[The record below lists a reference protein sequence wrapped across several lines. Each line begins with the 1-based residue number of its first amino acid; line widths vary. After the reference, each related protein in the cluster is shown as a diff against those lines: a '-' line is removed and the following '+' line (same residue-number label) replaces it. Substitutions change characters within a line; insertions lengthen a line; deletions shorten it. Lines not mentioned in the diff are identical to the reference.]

1 MARAR
6 LTTISGLLLGC
17 ALVTAGCEE
26 SAPAG
31 PAPKRFAAVK
41 TSANRDKASKIFC
54 ERSYASG
61 TKPWVA
67 PPSRP
72 VPAGAKSVAVEKGWR
87 WINFWASWCG
97 PCVEEFPL
105 LSRWEKA
112 LSADGKALSFELW
125 SIDEEQEPFEKAL
138 AQHRSRFPPA
148 EMHWLRS
155 GDDLEGLFASL
166 GIGADSAIPV
176 HALVDPAGD
185 LRCVRVGSV
194 SEGDYGS
201 IKALVD

>member
-1 MARAR
+1 M
-6 LTTISGLLLGC
+6 LGV
-17 ALVTAGCEE
+17 ALAAFVVGCEE
-26 SAPAG
+26 EAREG

-41 TSANRDKASKIFC
+41 TSANRDKAAKIFC
-54 ERSYASG
+54 EKSYAAG
-61 TKPWVA
+61 AKAWTA

-72 VPAGAKSVAVEKGWR
+72 VPKNAGAASDAKGWR

-112 LSADGKALSFELW
+112 LSADGKVVSFELW
-125 SIDEEQEPFEKAL
+125 SVDEEQAPYEAAL
-138 AQHRSRFPPA
+138 AKHADRFPPA
-148 EMHWLRS
+148 SMHWLRS
-155 GDDLEGLFASL
+155 SDDLEGLFATL

-201 IKALVD
+201 IKALVE